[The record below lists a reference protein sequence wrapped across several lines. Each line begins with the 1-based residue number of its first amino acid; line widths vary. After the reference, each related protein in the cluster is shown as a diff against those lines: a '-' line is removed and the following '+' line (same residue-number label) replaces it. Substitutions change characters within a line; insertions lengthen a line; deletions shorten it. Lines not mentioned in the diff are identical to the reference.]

1 MNILILCNKSPYP
14 PKEGGP
20 IAMNMIIEGLISAGH
35 NVRVL
40 AMNTNKYSIN
50 PVNIPDEYK
59 EKTRIELVYVDLS
72 FRPLK
77 AFFNLF
83 TDRSYHVERFISN
96 AFAYKLDKILKEEE
110 FDVIQFE
117 MTFMRPYL
125 ELVRQNSKARTILRA
140 HNIEHLIW
148 ERISKTTTNP
158 LKRIYLR
165 HLSRTLKNHEL
176 TSINDFDGVAAITK
190 NDADFFV
197 QAGCRVPIAD
207 IPFGINFSR
216 FQEPS
221 ENTSDITLFSI
232 GSMNWI
238 PNQEGIRWFLEKV
251 WPDVIRQN
259 PSLKYFI
266 AGREMPIWLTE
277 SHYPNVEIVGEVD
290 DALKFMHEH
299 TIMIVPLFSGSGIRI
314 KIIEGMA
321 CGKTI
326 ISTSVGAE
334 GIHYTDL
341 EDILIADDPF
351 EFIEMISA
359 CLNDRVFLNR
369 IGKNARE
376 LIKKDYDRDLII
388 QKLVGFYQKIVP
400 RP

>member
-1 MNILILCNKSPYP
+1 MKILILCNKSPYP

-20 IAMNMIIEGLISAGH
+20 IAMNMIIEGLLSAGH
-35 NVRVL
+35 KVRVL
-40 AMNTNKYSIN
+40 AMNTNKYSVN
-50 PVNIPDEYK
+50 PLDIPDEYK

-83 TDRSYHVERFISN
+83 TERSYHVERFISN
-96 AFAYKLDKILKEEE
+96 AFADKLATILKEEE

-117 MTFMRPYL
+117 MTFMSPYL
-125 ELVRQNSKARTILRA
+125 ELVRQNSKARTVLRA

-148 ERISKTTTNP
+148 ERISETTPNP
-158 LKRIYLR
+158 LKRFYLR
-165 HLSRTLKNHEL
+165 HLARTLKNHEL

-190 NDADFFV
+190 NDADFFA
-197 QAGCRVPIAD
+197 QAGCRVPITD
-207 IPFGINFSR
+207 IPFGINLGR
-216 FQEPS
+216 FQEPA
-221 ENTSDITLFSI
+221 EETRDITLFSI

-251 WPDVIRQN
+251 WSDVIRQY

-277 SHYPNVEIVGEVD
+277 SHYPNVEIMGEVD
-290 DALKFMHEH
+290 DALKFMNEH

-326 ISTSVGAE
+326 ISTTVGAE
-334 GIHYTDL
+334 GIHYTNL

-351 EFIEMISA
+351 DFIEMISA

-388 QKLVGFYQKIVP
+388 QKLLEFYQKIGS
-400 RP
+400 

>member
-1 MNILILCNKSPYP
+1 MKILILCNKSPYP
-14 PKEGGP
+14 AKEGGP
-20 IAMNMIIEGLISAGH
+20 IAMNMIIEGLIGAGH
-35 NVRVL
+35 QVRVL
-40 AMNTNKYSIN
+40 AMNTNKYYVDPID
-50 PVNIPDEYK
+50 IPDEYR

-83 TDRSYHVERFISN
+83 TKQSYHVERFISR
-96 AFAYKLDKILKEEE
+96 AFAPRLAKILKEEE
-110 FDVIQFE
+110 FDVVQFE
-117 MTFMRPYL
+117 MTYMRPYL
-125 ELVRQNSKARTILRA
+125 ELVRQYSKGKTVLRA

-148 ERISKTTTNP
+148 ERISETTTNP

-165 HLSRTLKNHEL
+165 HLARKLKNHEL

-190 NDADFFV
+190 KDADFFV
-197 QAGCRVPIAD
+197 QAGCRVPVAD
-207 IPFGINFSR
+207 IPFGINLTR

-221 ENTSDITLFSI
+221 EGTSEISLFSI

-251 WPDVIRQN
+251 WPDVIRHY

-266 AGREMPIWLTE
+266 AGREMPVWLTE
-277 SHYPNVEIVGEVD
+277 SHYPNVEIIGEVD
-290 DALKFMHEH
+290 DALEFMQEH
-299 TIMIVPLFSGSGIRI
+299 AIMIVPLFSGSGIRI

-326 ISTSVGAE
+326 ISTTIGAE
-334 GIHYTDL
+334 GIHYTNL

-351 EFIEMISA
+351 GFIEMISA
-359 CLNDRVFLNR
+359 CLNNMVFFNR

-376 LIKKDYDRDLII
+376 LIKKDYDSDLII
-388 QKLVGFYQKIVP
+388 QKLLGFYQKIGS
-400 RP
+400 